1 MNIDAMNWAMF
12 LVGSIIGALAGGAVM
27 SLCAMSSYNSQG
39 ARIDELRVALGDLD
53 ALRVALG
60 DLVRAVES
68 ERLSN
73 CFVEVPDTPV
83 YEALERAREVLE
95 R

>member
-39 ARIDELRVALGDLD
+39 ARIDELRVALGDVDRASRAYKIASTDADSIRTGRELD
-53 ALRVALG
+53 
-60 DLVRAVES
+60 
-68 ERLSN
+68 
-73 CFVEVPDTPV
+73 
-83 YEALERAREVLE
+83 EAWSRAREVLTTT
-95 R
+95 